1 MCSMQL
7 MCRKPFAIDR
17 FFPLATHAKALQFV
31 SADVPSTCFVVVVVV
46 VVLLLLFLFFIFFVK
61 VHSLNSSNLKSSHDT
76 TG

>member
-31 SADVPSTCFVVVVVV
+31 SADVPSTCFVVVVVIL
-46 VVLLLLFLFFIFFVK
+46 LLLLFLFFIFLSK
-61 VHSLNSSNLKSSHDT
+61 CILLILRI
-76 TG
+76 